1 MSNAYND
8 WKKDMESYTKFF
20 KRGDKAF
27 KGVCYNNDYCI
38 DGMNYEFCDLLV
50 KDVVIHEQ
58 FRDSSGLQLLF
69 TNEKGELIF
78 GKRNNPNDP
87 SKRSPHPMLMKVI
100 IVQAGSSVR
109 NPDGTYDDDY
119 EQTLYVFHNDWLM
132 SDGKKLFVVDEHY
145 IKEWTEI
152 TEQEFVKINKGD

>member
-27 KGVCYNNDYCI
+27 KGICYNNDYCT

-69 TNEKGELIF
+69 TNEKGELISAEQMID
-78 GKRNNPNDP
+78 N
-87 SKRSPHPMLMKVI
+87 MKVI

-152 TEQEFVKINKGD
+152 TEQEYVKINKGD

>member
-50 KDVVIHEQ
+50 SDVIIHEQ
-58 FRDSSGLQLLF
+58 FRNPGNVQLLLK
-69 TNEKGELIF
+69 NEKGEFISMEQMMD
-78 GKRNNPNDP
+78 N
-87 SKRSPHPMLMKVI
+87 MKVI

-152 TEQEFVKINKGD
+152 TEQEYVKINKGD

>member
-8 WKKDMESYTKFF
+8 WKKDMETYTKFF

-27 KGVCYNNDYCI
+27 KGICYNNDYCT

-58 FRDSSGLQLLF
+58 FRDSSGVQLLF
-69 TNEKGELIF
+69 TNENGELISMEQMID
-78 GKRNNPNDP
+78 N
-87 SKRSPHPMLMKVI
+87 MKVI

-109 NPDGTYDDDY
+109 SPDGTYDDDY

-132 SDGKKLFVVDEHY
+132 TDGKKLFVVDEHH
-145 IKEWTEI
+145 INEWSEI
-152 TEQEFVKINKGD
+152 TEQEFVKINKKEG